1 MSIIHMLKVGA
12 VFIALA
18 LAGCTSEFKDITVA
32 TEASP
37 TIDFDGYRS
46 YAWAAAAAIVRDPER
61 QWTPTNLDIG
71 GEIMFLVD
79 RELRARGMTAAAHS
93 PDVLVIYA
101 VGVDMKAL
109 DVVVDPDD
117 QTERFAQVP
126 KGGLMII
133 LADPDSRRVMWV
145 GGALADL
152 AEEPTVELQKKR
164 LDYAITTM
172 FKKFPH

>member
-1 MSIIHMLKVGA
+1 MSSFRMLKVGVA
-12 VFIALA
+12 FIALV
-18 LAGCTSEFKDITVA
+18 LAGCASEFKDIQVA

-37 TIDFDGYRS
+37 KVDFDGFRS
-46 YAWAAAAAIVRDPER
+46 YAWAAAAAIVRDPDGE
-61 QWTPTNLDIG
+61 WTPSNVDIG
-71 GEIMFLVD
+71 AEIMFLVD
-79 RELRARGMTAAAHS
+79 RELRARGMTEAAHS
-93 PDVLVIYA
+93 PDVLVVYA

-109 DVVVDPDD
+109 DVIVDPDD

-133 LADPDSRRVMWV
+133 LADPESRRVMWV

-152 AEEPTVELQKKR
+152 VEEPTVELQKKR

-172 FKKFPH
+172 FKKFPR